1 LDVAISIKPVQS
13 NWFNILSLGK
23 STENEDLPSALVR
36 RSVAT
41 VILTPSTSDSLITS
55 AIVFITKSWLF
66 FGSHILTN
74 QFF

>member
-1 LDVAISIKPVQS
+1 LDVAISIKPVLS

-36 RSVAT
+36 LSVAT
-41 VILTPSTSDSLITS
+41 VILTPSTPDSLATS
-55 AIVFITKSWLF
+55 VIVFITKSCLF
-66 FGSHILTN
+66 LSQFLTQ